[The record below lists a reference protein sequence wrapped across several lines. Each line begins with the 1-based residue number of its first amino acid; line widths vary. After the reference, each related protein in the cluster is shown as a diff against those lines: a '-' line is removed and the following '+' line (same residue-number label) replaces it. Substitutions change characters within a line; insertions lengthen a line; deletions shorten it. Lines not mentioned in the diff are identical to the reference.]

1 MAEHSNIAQ
10 PVEILKSKCGPDVST
25 HFEMKEWRETLEQ
38 QSRPPQTQKNRDK
51 VVGFLSS
58 WAPQGWERL
67 DKD

>member
-51 VVGFLSS
+51 VVGFSLFLST
-58 WAPQGWERL
+58 AGIREIR
-67 DKD
+67 